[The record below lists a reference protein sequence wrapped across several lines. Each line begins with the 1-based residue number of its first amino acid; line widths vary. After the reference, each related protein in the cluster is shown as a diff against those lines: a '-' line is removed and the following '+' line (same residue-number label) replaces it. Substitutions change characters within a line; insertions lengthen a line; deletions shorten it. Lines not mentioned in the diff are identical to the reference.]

1 MQTVTSSKAFVAGQ
15 AVRAAAPAP
24 RASRAAVVVRASGE
38 ESRRAVL
45 GGMLAGVAA
54 LAASPA
60 QALDLIDDRK
70 ARSAGFD
77 IIYEARDLDLPQATR
92 DGMSQIRADVA
103 AAKAR
108 IAESEKRI
116 DSELEGYISKA
127 YWTQGRNELRRQI
140 GTLRFDIN
148 ALADGLP
155 KAAKKEALAA
165 RADFL
170 AAVEKLDYALVKKNG
185 SDAAKALAETKATL
199 DAVIAKLA

>member
-1 MQTVTSSKAFVAGQ
+1 MPPVDGLAWRAVGPCSSAACGV
-15 AVRAAAPAP
+15 VRRRRAAWRPD
-24 RASRAAVVVRASGE
+24 R
-38 ESRRAVL
+38 
-45 GGMLAGVAA
+45 
-54 LAASPA
+54 SPA
-60 QALDLIDDRK
+60 RC
-70 ARSAGFD
+70 
-77 IIYEARDLDLPQATR
+77 
-92 DGMSQIRADVA
+92 RAC
-103 AAKAR
+103 R
-108 IAESEKRI
+108 
-116 DSELEGYISKA
+116 
-127 YWTQGRNELRRQI
+127 TQGRNELRRQI